1 MFGKGTYFV
10 VEYYVLLFETILVE
24 YSKKDKLSNLNILT
38 ENWISLYLFL
48 YFTFFNNYP
57 RTPPASV
64 SDCWSNTSRML
75 ASEYSACGVLYC
87 ALTWDAWC
95 EGGFAGLD
103 KPLEDIDPLPV
114 VSGLV
119 KSK

>member
-1 MFGKGTYFV
+1 
-10 VEYYVLLFETILVE
+10 
-24 YSKKDKLSNLNILT
+24 
-38 ENWISLYLFL
+38 
-48 YFTFFNNYP
+48 
-57 RTPPASV
+57 
-64 SDCWSNTSRML
+64 ML

-103 KPLEDIDPLPV
+103 KPLEGIDPLPV

-119 KSK
+119 KKQKIRNPQEVDMPHQGMKKRNLRKESKKCLNQVLRIVGVISLQ